1 MHSHKIANSLRLFR
15 ACGWTEK
22 KPILGRMIR
31 RVFVEKR
38 PGFDVEAGQ
47 LLEDLRESLQ
57 LAALEGVRLLNR
69 YDVEDLPE
77 ADFARAV
84 QQVFAEPQSDFT
96 FDETFTLAGDEKAF
110 AIEFLPGQYDQRADS
125 AAQCVQIL
133 TQGARPAIACARVV
147 VLKGAVSDEDL
158 ARAKRYLINA
168 VDSREASMKKPATLA
183 TPFPEPPMVA
193 PVSGFIQ
200 MSEEDLE
207 GLRKS
212 LGLAMSHD
220 DIVMCRKYFRDEERR
235 DPTLT
240 EIRVLDTYWSD
251 HCRHTTFLTRMEE
264 VEIDE
269 GPLAAPIRAA
279 WERYRDV
286 RGNVHAGRDKPIS
299 LMDIATIG
307 AKELRRRG
315 LLSDLEE
322 SEEINAAC
330 IVVNVDV
337 DDRSEEW
344 LVMFKNETHNH
355 PTEIEPFG
363 GAATCI
369 GGAIRDPLSGRSY
382 VYQAMRVTGAADP
395 RKPFSETLPGKLPQ
409 KKIVREAARGYSSY
423 GNQIGLATG
432 SVHEVYH
439 PRYEAKRMEIG
450 AVVGAA
456 PRVNVYRGTP
466 QAGDVVLLVGGRTGR
481 DGIGGATGSSKE
493 HTEKALQNSAE
504 VQKGDAPQ
512 ERKLQRLFRQSGAAK
527 LIVRC
532 NDFGAGGV
540 SVAIGELA
548 PGLSINLD
556 KVPRKYDGLDGTELA
571 ISESQER
578 MAIVLRRADVEKFM
592 AFVAGENLEG
602 TIVAEVTAAPRLE
615 MLWRGV
621 KIVSLSRAFLDTA
634 GAPQVASAHITA
646 PDAESSPLFKPSVPP
661 AAHISERWAANLSDL
676 NRSSQRGLIERFDS
690 TIGAGSVLHPFGG
703 AHLATPPEAMIAK
716 IPLEKGE
723 TTTGTM
729 MSYGFDPYLSTW
741 SPFHGAVYAVV
752 ESLARISA
760 SGGDPAACRLTFQEY
775 FPKTGQN
782 PERWGLPLSA
792 LLSALHAQLSLGVP
806 AIGGKDSMSGSFR
819 DLDVPPT
826 LVSFAVCMLNL
837 RNVVT
842 PEFKRPGSIV
852 ALLRVPIGADS
863 LPDLAAAKNLWEE
876 LHQAVREGSI
886 LAAHSVRSG
895 GLAEA
900 LSRMSF
906 GNSLGFASSKDL
918 DENEYF
924 RPLYGSIVV
933 ELAQASALPSAERI
947 GITRA
952 DPEIRIGRN
961 FMNIMG
967 LRHAWESPLESVFP
981 TQAAP
986 YDATLLPIPERSAA
1000 PHVRKGLPV
1009 AKPRVFIPVFPGTNC
1024 EYDSARAF
1032 EEAGAQA
1039 EVFVMR
1045 NKDAREVDDSLGE
1058 MARRIAGAQILMM
1071 PGGFSAGD
1079 EPDGSGKFAAA
1090 VLRNG
1095 RVTDAVMDLISQR
1108 DGLILGV
1115 CNGFQVLIKLGLIQY
1130 GDIRVLKPG
1139 DATLTFNSIGRHQS
1153 RYVHTRVASA
1163 MSPWLSLSPSGSRHT
1178 IPISHGEGR
1187 LACSREVL
1195 DSLIANGQVA
1205 TQYVDERGNPSMDI
1219 EFNPNGSICAI
1230 EGLTSPC
1237 GRVFG
1242 KMGHSERR
1250 GHFVGLNVPGTKVQP
1265 IFEAGVRY
1273 FL

>member
-1 MHSHKIANSLRLFR
+1 
-15 ACGWTEK
+15 
-22 KPILGRMIR
+22 MIR

-47 LLEDLRESLQ
+47 LLEDLRESLSLKA
-57 LAALEGVRLLNR
+57 LAGLRLINR

-77 ADFARAV
+77 GDFRRAV
-84 QQVFAEPQSDFT
+84 EQVFAEPQSDLI
-96 FDETFTLAGDEKAF
+96 FDETLPLAPGETAF

-133 TQGARPAIACARVV
+133 TQRARPRLACARVI
-147 VLKGAVSDEDL
+147 VLKGELAASDL
-158 ARAKRYLINA
+158 SRVKGFLINA
-168 VDSREASMKKPATLA
+168 VDSREAALEKPETLAAAFPEPAMVATLA
-183 TPFPEPPMVA
+183 
-193 PVSGFIQ
+193 GFTK
-200 MSEEDLE
+200 
-207 GLRKS
+207 KS
-212 LGLAMSHD
+212 AAALAEMRRSMGLAMSQD
-220 DIVMCRKYFRDEERR
+220 DIAMCRNYFKSEEKR
-235 DPTLT
+235 DPTIT

-251 HCRHTTFLTRMEE
+251 HCRHTTFLTHLDN
-264 VEIDE
+264 VEI
-269 GPLAAPIRAA
+269 AADAAARPIREA
-279 WERYRDV
+279 WKSYESV
-286 RGNVHAGRDKPIS
+286 RADLYAGRDKS
-299 LMDIATIG
+299 VCLMDIATIG

-315 LLSDLEE
+315 LLNDLEV
-322 SEEINAAC
+322 SEEINAAS

-337 DDRSEEW
+337 DGKSQEW

-395 RKPFSETLPGKLPQ
+395 RKPFAETLPGKLPQ

-456 PRVNVYRGTP
+456 PKANVWRGTP
-466 QAGDVVLLVGGRTGR
+466 EPGDVILLVGGRTGR

-512 ERKLQRLFRQSGAAK
+512 ERKLQRLFRNAAAAK
-527 LIVRC
+527 MIVRC

-548 PGLSINLD
+548 PGLTIDLD

-578 MAIVLRRADVEKFM
+578 MAIVLRKGDVEAFMKFVE
-592 AFVAGENLEG
+592 AENLEG
-602 TIVAEVTAAPRLE
+602 TPVATVTDCGRLT
-615 MLWRGV
+615 MLWKGA
-621 KIVSLSRAFLDTA
+621 KIVDLSRAFLDTA
-634 GAPQVASAHITA
+634 GAPQKAAAKVTA
-646 PDAESSPLFKPSVPP
+646 PDVSASPLAKPSVTPCE
-661 AAHISERWAANLSDL
+661 SLEERWARNLADL

-690 TIGAGSVLHPFGG
+690 TIGAGTVVHPFGG
-703 AHLATPPEAMIAK
+703 SHLATPPEAMVAK
-716 IPLEKGE
+716 IPLEKGD
-723 TTTGTM
+723 TATGTM
-729 MSYGFDPYLSTW
+729 MSYGFDPFLSEW
-741 SPFHGAVYAVV
+741 SPFHGAFCAVT
-752 ESLARISA
+752 ESLARIA
-760 SGGDPAACRLTFQEY
+760 ACGGDPEKCRLTLQEY
-775 FPKTGQN
+775 FPKVGQDA
-782 PERWGLPLSA
+782 ERWGLPLAA
-792 LLSALHAQLSLGVP
+792 LLGAYSAQLAYGTP

-826 LVSFAVCMLNL
+826 LVSFALCTLNL

-852 ALLRVPIGADS
+852 ALLRVPLGPDL
-863 LPDLAAAKNLWEE
+863 LPDAVAAKRLWGE
-876 LHQAVREGSI
+876 LHQAVREGSV

-900 LSRMSF
+900 VARMCF
-906 GNSLGFASSKDL
+906 GNALGFTSSGTLSGDDWFL
-918 DENEYF
+918 
-924 RPLYGSIVV
+924 PLYGSIVV
-933 ELAQASALPSAERI
+933 ELAQASVLPNAERI
-947 GITRA
+947 GVTRA
-952 DPEIRIGRN
+952 GEDIRIDGESI
-961 FMNIMG
+961 NIAA
-967 LRHAWESPLESVFP
+967 LRKAWEGPLEGVFP
-981 TQAAP
+981 TKAP
-986 YDATLLPIPERSAA
+986 ASDTTILPIPTQAEKLRI
-1000 PHVRKGLPV
+1000 RKGAPV

-1032 EEAGAQA
+1032 EEAGALA
-1039 EVFVMR
+1039 DVMVLR
-1045 NKDAREVDDSLGE
+1045 NKDAAEVEASLSE
-1058 MARRIAGAQILMM
+1058 MARRIANAQIFML

-1090 VLRNG
+1090 VVRNG
-1095 RVTDAVMDLISQR
+1095 RVADAVMDLLRSR
-1108 DGLILGV
+1108 DGLVLGI
-1115 CNGFQVLIKLGLIQY
+1115 CNGFQVLIKLGLLQY

-1153 RYVHTRVASA
+1153 RYVHTCVSSDL
-1163 MSPWLSLSPSGSRHT
+1163 SPWLSQCPVGTRNV

-1187 LACSREVL
+1187 LACSHEVL
-1195 DSLIANGQVA
+1195 KSLVQKGQVA
-1205 TQYVDERGNPSMDI
+1205 TQYVDATGRPTMEP

-1250 GHFVGLNVPGTKVQP
+1250 GRFVGLNVPGSKRQP
-1265 IFEAGVRY
+1265 IFESGVRY